1 MMSHL
6 KSLQTLIREN
16 YMISINNTLHEHN
29 EIALCNKYDW
39 LPKDKL
45 HFGGFGITENTT

>member
-1 MMSHL
+1 
-6 KSLQTLIREN
+6 
-16 YMISINNTLHEHN
+16 MISINNTLHEHN